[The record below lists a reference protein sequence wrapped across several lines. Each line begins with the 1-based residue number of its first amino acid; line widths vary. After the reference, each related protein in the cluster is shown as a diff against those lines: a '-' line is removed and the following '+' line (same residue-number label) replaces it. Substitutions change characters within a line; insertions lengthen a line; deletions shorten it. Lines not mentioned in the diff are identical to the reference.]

1 MNRAWT
7 WIIGKWATAA
17 ASNWLLVI
25 GVTLVS
31 VSLIYVQQLR
41 VTVAKCK
48 SIERAQERYDV
59 LADRLAIELERD
71 RDAVIKS
78 IENGNNPC
86 LDATIIELLDPTS
99 EGE

>member
-1 MNRAWT
+1 MNRAWL

-48 SIERAQERYDV
+48 SVERAQERYDA

-86 LDATIIELLDPTS
+86 LDTTIDELLNPTS
-99 EGE
+99 ESE